1 MTAARHLH
9 ILLSVARTGWP
20 VARAPNGINDAAASA
35 VLKEGEAMKTATSK
49 AAGMY
54 GVSFGAVALALL
66 LPAVAS
72 AQDTTAPGSPTQP
85 VVAPPPG
92 PSPDVP
98 VDPANTPAGNE
109 GTDNQDI
116 VVTGFRQSLQ
126 AALNVKKR
134 SVAAVDSIVA
144 EDIAK
149 FPDQN
154 LAESLQR
161 IPGISIQRDG
171 GEGRAITVRG
181 LGAQFTR
188 VRVNGLET
196 VATSTD
202 GASANR
208 DRAFDFN
215 VFASELFSSL
225 VVHKTA
231 EASLDEGSLGAVV
244 DLNTGNPL
252 AAKAGFHGA
261 LSAQASYNDLARNV
275 GPRVAGLLAWRN
287 DAGTLGASVSAA
299 YSKVDTLELGN
310 NTTRWAQAQF
320 DSVNGTP
327 CYFTTTGTAAAGTL
341 AFTNTPAA
349 NSGGVYRQSAVCD
362 QAALAFHPRIPRYGV
377 IEHDRERLGI
387 TASVQFAPTDATKI
401 SIDGLYSR
409 FKETRDE
416 QWVEVLLRTNER
428 GIDLVNPAY
437 DASKT
442 MVSGTLNDAYIRSEH
457 YQRKSSTEFYQLG
470 GTWDQDVSDTFR
482 FTLLGGLS
490 KSKAGIPQE
499 TTILFDNKNGQGYTF
514 DYTNSRSP
522 VLSFGP
528 TSVTNPANFQLS
540 EIRDRPSST
549 VNKFRTAQLRT
560 EWDVADGFQIKAGG
574 VYRKFTFDT
583 VGFTRD
589 TVVCGNGGLDLVLGT
604 LTCSATNAP
613 RATAVYG
620 FPVTAALSQ
629 TVNLGNAGQPSGT
642 TSQYIV
648 ADIPAAAAFTKLYS
662 RALAVDPGNTRS
674 VSEEVKG
681 GYLEFDTKGELLGL
695 RYAFNGGVRY
705 VKTNQSSTGLIN
717 GVAVTIE
724 RDYDDWLP
732 AFNVAFYPTDNI
744 IVRGAVAKV
753 ITRPTLGNLTP
764 GGSAD
769 GNNFRITNGN
779 PQLEPFRA
787 TSYDIGLEW
796 YFAPQS
802 IASVALFKKTVD
814 SFPISNTL
822 TQTLAQAGLT
832 KDVLLPSS
840 GGFINFNP
848 DQLYSVV
855 TTVNGSGASLKGVEL
870 SVQAPF
876 KFLPGILKNFGGI
889 ANATFIEST
898 ASYGVVGPSTFVCAT
913 PFTCVLTQPAA
924 VQRTTTLFG
933 LSKKA
938 FNGTLY
944 YEDTRFS
951 ARGSV
956 SYRGPYVDANS
967 GTGNIFEGYNA
978 TTNIDAS
985 VRYRFTEWLEVSL
998 EGTNLTDTYRDRYT
1012 DLDANRNYEYNHFGR
1027 TLLAGIRVK
1036 L

>member
-1 MTAARHLH
+1 M
-9 ILLSVARTGWP
+9 
-20 VARAPNGINDAAASA
+20 
-35 VLKEGEAMKTATSK
+35 SK
-49 AAGMY
+49 VFGNTTVRR
-54 GVSFGAVALALL
+54 GVSIGALAVALL
-66 LPAVAS
+66 LPTAVT
-72 AQDTTAPGSPTQP
+72 AQTAPAVPAAT
-85 VVAPPPG
+85 
-92 PSPDVP
+92 PSDE
-98 VDPANTPAGNE
+98 TG
-109 GTDNQDI
+109 QDI

-126 AALNVKKR
+126 AALNVKKN

-252 AAKAGFHGA
+252 KGKAGFSGA
-261 LSAQASYNDLARNV
+261 LSAQGSYNDLAKTL
-275 GPRVAGLLAWRN
+275 GPRVAGLISWRN
-287 DAGTLGASVSAA
+287 DAGTFGASVSAA
-299 YSKVDTLELGN
+299 YSKIDTLELGN

-327 CYFTTTGTAAAGTL
+327 CYYNTTGTGAAQV
-341 AFTNTPAA
+341 FTTPAA
-349 NSGGVYRQSAVCD
+349 NSGGLYRSSAACD

-387 TASVQFAPTDATKI
+387 TASVQFAPTDRTKI
-401 SIDGLYSR
+401 SIDGLYSK
-409 FKETRDE
+409 FNETRDE
-416 QWVEVLLRTNER
+416 QWAEVLLRSNER
-428 GIDLVNPAY
+428 TIDLVNPVY
-437 DASKT
+437 DASNT
-442 MVSGTLNDAYIRSEH
+442 MVSGTLNDAYIRAEH
-457 YQRKSSTEFYQLG
+457 YQRKSSTKFYQLG
-470 GTWDQDVSDTFR
+470 GTWDQDVTDKLR
-482 FTLLGGLS
+482 FTLLGGFS
-490 KSKAGIPQE
+490 KSEASIPQE
-499 TTILFDNKNGQGYTF
+499 TTIIFDNKSGQGYSF

-540 EIRDRPSST
+540 EIRDRPSDT
-549 VNKFRTAQLRT
+549 VNKFRTVQLRG
-560 EWDVADGFQIKAGG
+560 EWDVAEGFQIKAGG

-583 VGFTRD
+583 AGFTRD
-589 TVVCGNGGLDLVLGT
+589 TVVCGNGGKDLVLGT
-604 LTCSATNAP
+604 LTCSPTSQIGAG
-613 RATAVYG
+613 AVYG

-629 TVNLGNAGQPSGT
+629 TVNLGDAGQPAGT

-648 ADIPAAAAFTKLYS
+648 ANIPAAAAFTNLYN
-662 RALAVDPGNTRS
+662 RALVVDAGNTRS

-695 RYAFNGGVRY
+695 RYAFNAGVRY

-717 GVAVTIE
+717 GVAVTIK
-724 RDYDDWLP
+724 RDYEDWLP
-732 AFNVAFYPTDNI
+732 ALNVAFYPTDNI

-753 ITRPTLGNLTP
+753 MTRPTLGNLTP

-779 PQLEPFRA
+779 PFLDPFRA
-787 TSYDIGLEW
+787 TSYDLAVEW

-802 IASVALFKKTVD
+802 IASIALFKKTID
-814 SFPISNTL
+814 SFPVSNTL
-822 TQTLAQAGLT
+822 TQTLAEAGLT

-840 GGFINFNP
+840 AGYINFNP
-848 DQLYSVV
+848 AQLYSVS
-855 TTVNGSGASLKGVEL
+855 TTVNGTGASLKGIEL
-870 SVQAPF
+870 AVQAPF
-876 KFLPGILKNFGGI
+876 KFLPGFLKNFGGI
-889 ANATFIEST
+889 ANATFIDST
-898 ASYGVVGPSTFVCAT
+898 ASYGVVGPSTLACAT
-913 PFTCVLTQPAA
+913 QFTCRLVQPVA
-924 VQRTTTLFG
+924 VQRTSTLFG

-944 YEDTRFS
+944 YEDTKFS
-951 ARGSV
+951 ARGSI
-956 SYRGPYVDANS
+956 SYRAPYVDQNS
-967 GTGNIFEGYNA
+967 GTGNVFEGYNA
-978 TTNIDAS
+978 TTNVDAS
-985 VRYRFTEWLEVSL
+985 VRYRFTKWLEVSV

-1012 DLDANRNYEYNHFGR
+1012 DLDANRNYENNHFGR
-1027 TLLAGIRVK
+1027 TILFGARLK